1 MVISSLKPGE
11 DPDPESDSDDSSEDT
26 EDDDCLMETRNG
38 DDGVVVFMGS
48 EKYPTEN
55 DFDAYL
61 SKRGGTSNAWTG
73 NEYTLFHFDV
83 KRKHFS
89 KCLDRFAH
97 FFISPLLLPDSTDRE
112 LAAVHSEFELAN
124 ARDSNRLEFFI
135 SSLAADGSP
144 YKIFGC
150 VSLAKNR
157 SAVAPFRCLA
167 AMPPGGSTRAG
178 VLPECPSPDRRSRV
192 AEVGFE
198 PSNPDLPVSNM
209 KSLRDI
215 PEERGTDI
223 YSLLQQ
229 HRKNMYSAHRM
240 TLALHSKDSLDHLEA
255 LARELFAAVP
265 NSGVPPLDFSG
276 FVNSFETPS
285 FNKFY
290 RVCPLGDRE
299 KLRLIWS
306 LPPLHDSYESAP
318 MGVISS
324 LVGHEGQGSI
334 LTMLKDKNLAVSLS
348 CGVDP
353 SSDFVNSSLCTL
365 FIIYITLTDDG
376 RDNVS
381 EDRHFLVWTIIIVD
395 SMTSVFNTD
404 ASLPYNHDLFESPI
418 VHTPPDTHSGNL
430 TIKTPLTSVGG
441 HISYLLQPGT
451 GLQFSNQVCRIVF
464 DYFKLLLASALSDDP
479 VQCEQPAGS
488 PKERVLHTLH
498 SYLPEYRLTHEA
510 AFLYSEP
517 EEPDDTVVHVANMMQ
532 LVPPEQVYSAY
543 HVLKKVDMQLYV
555 RLLKLFTPGRAS
567 IILLSGKFA
576 SSLPTDGSVLVE
588 PWYNVRYT
596 VEDIR
601 PDVRKLWEDSVPDK
615 ALHLPFKNK
624 FLTSNF
630 ELRPAAED
638 MKYPTDLNATTNG
651 EYRRRYGQL
660 WFQQST
666 RFKSPKAIV
675 VIHLWSPIVMKTK
688 ENLALHMIMN
698 YSLNQ
703 TLSVIAYEG
712 GEANL
717 SYNLEYNES
726 GLKISLSGF
735 NEKLF
740 AFYQTILNHIV
751 SEDSATSSAH
761 FESYRDAIR
770 QLCFNEALKPNV
782 LNTHMQFYLLRKEA
796 YLFDDLLSAIKN
808 LSVADLMAY
817 KQQFFSKLRITA
829 YVHGNMSAD
838 DAIEFFEYT
847 TRKIGCTPLPS
858 RKFTDVASYEP
869 GTYRV
874 RVSNCNPAD
883 VNMCIAQ
890 VHLLGKTD
898 LRRTV
903 YNKLLCSADL
913 LTGRSVVRTYPL
925 PLDFPR
931 LGLGKLEVSSP
942 SRLLRVAWQ
951 LATRRVLQLN
961 AVTAI
966 RCLATMPPKGNMRT
980 QILPGSPS
988 LDWISRDDEYIL
1000 SEPAFDYLR
1009 TKETLGYQVY
1019 LRAWRSTPGGN
1030 LHAGASVVACS
1041 QANHFTASHVA
1052 GRLSA
1057 FWYHIVPRI
1066 LAGIEE
1072 ETFQTAYILSEP
1084 AFDYLR
1090 TKETLGYQVYLRA
1103 WRSTP
1108 GGNLHAGAS
1117 VVACSQA
1124 NHFTASHVAGRLSAF
1139 WYHIV
1144 PRILAGIEEETF
1156 QTAVASLITIAQL
1169 EDPNMLTEAERNW
1182 AEILIGECMFN
1193 RREASVKVLK
1203 TVTKKSLF
1211 EFFVTEYLKP
1221 CNRRVLLVQV
1231 EASAKPDL
1239 GHVFPQK
1246 SYDLHIRHVKV
1257 TEQLQQDEQ
1266 NSQDEVDVAAAVT
1279 ACGFDNDAGLTFMH
1293 TCSLMDDTSELCPP
1307 ATDCV
1312 AIDSLRGFRST
1323 LVYEPG
1329 RVVE

>member
-11 DPDPESDSDDSSEDT
+11 DPEPESNSDEDSSEDT
-26 EDDDCLMETRNG
+26 EDDDCPMETQNG
-38 DDGVVVFMGS
+38 DDGVGNFTENKSAAALCIQVGSFSDPPEAQGLSHFLEHMVFMGS

-135 SSLAADGSP
+135 SSLAAEGSP
-144 YKIFGC
+144 YTIFGC
-150 VSLAKNR
+150 
-157 SAVAPFRCLA
+157 
-167 AMPPGGSTRAG
+167 G
-178 VLPECPSPDRRSRV
+178 
-192 AEVGFE
+192 
-198 PSNPDLPVSNM
+198 NM
-209 KSLRDI
+209 KSLREI

-265 NSGVPPLDFSG
+265 NSGVPPHDFSG

-299 KLRLIWS
+299 KLRLVWS

-381 EDRHFLVWTIIIVD
+381 E
-395 SMTSVFNTD
+395 
-404 ASLPYNHDLFESPI
+404 
-418 VHTPPDTHSGNL
+418 
-430 TIKTPLTSVGG
+430 
-441 HISYLLQPGT
+441 
-451 GLQFSNQVCRIVF
+451 VCRIVF

-567 IILLSGKFA
+567 VILLSGKFA

-630 ELRPAAED
+630 ELRPATED
-638 MKYPTDLNATTNG
+638 MKYPTDLNTTTNG

-847 TRKIGCTPLPS
+847 TRKIGCAPLPS
-858 RKFTDVASYEP
+858 RKFTDVASYQP

-903 YNKLLCSADL
+903 YNKLLC
-913 LTGRSVVRTYPL
+913 
-925 PLDFPR
+925 
-931 LGLGKLEVSSP
+931 
-942 SRLLRVAWQ
+942 
-951 LATRRVLQLN
+951 
-961 AVTAI
+961 
-966 RCLATMPPKGNMRT
+966 
-980 QILPGSPS
+980 
-988 LDWISRDDEYIL
+988 YIL

-1041 QANHFTASHVA
+1041 QAN
-1052 GRLSA
+1052 
-1057 FWYHIVPRI
+1057 
-1066 LAGIEE
+1066 
-1072 ETFQTAYILSEP
+1072 Q
-1084 AFDYLR
+1084 
-1090 TKETLGYQVYLRA
+1090 
-1103 WRSTP
+1103 
-1108 GGNLHAGAS
+1108 
-1117 VVACSQA
+1117 
-1124 NHFTASHVAGRLSAF
+1124 FTASHVAGRLSAF

-1156 QTAVASLITIAQL
+1156 QTAVASLITMAQL

-1182 AEILIGECMFN
+1182 TEILIGECMFN

-1221 CNRRVLLVQV
+1221 YNRRVLLVQV
-1231 EASAKPDL
+1231 DAPSKPDL

-1266 NSQDEVDVAAAVT
+1266 TSRDEVDVAAAVT
-1279 ACGFDNDAGLTFMH
+1279 ACGFDNDAGSKFMH
-1293 TCSLMDDTSELCPP
+1293 ACSLIDDTSELCPP
-1307 ATDCV
+1307 ATDCI

-1329 RVVE
+1329 RVVD

>member
-1 MVISSLKPGE
+1 MRCAEEHLFSMEKSLVDQRNYRFFKLENGINVMVISSLKPGE
-11 DPDPESDSDDSSEDT
+11 DPEPESNSDEDSSEDT
-26 EDDDCLMETRNG
+26 EDDDCPMETQNG
-38 DDGVVVFMGS
+38 DDGVGNFTENKSAAALCIQVGSFSDPPEAQGLSHFLEHMVFMGS

-135 SSLAADGSP
+135 SSLAAEGSP
-144 YKIFGC
+144 YTIFGC
-150 VSLAKNR
+150 
-157 SAVAPFRCLA
+157 
-167 AMPPGGSTRAG
+167 G
-178 VLPECPSPDRRSRV
+178 
-192 AEVGFE
+192 
-198 PSNPDLPVSNM
+198 NM
-209 KSLRDI
+209 KSLREI

-265 NSGVPPLDFSG
+265 NSGVPPHDFSG

-299 KLRLIWS
+299 KLRLVWS

-381 EDRHFLVWTIIIVD
+381 E
-395 SMTSVFNTD
+395 
-404 ASLPYNHDLFESPI
+404 
-418 VHTPPDTHSGNL
+418 
-430 TIKTPLTSVGG
+430 
-441 HISYLLQPGT
+441 
-451 GLQFSNQVCRIVF
+451 VCRIVF

-567 IILLSGKFA
+567 VILLSGKFA

-630 ELRPAAED
+630 ELRPATED
-638 MKYPTDLNATTNG
+638 MKYPTDLNTTTNG

-847 TRKIGCTPLPS
+847 TRKIGCAPLPS
-858 RKFTDVASYEP
+858 RKFTDVASYQP

-903 YNKLLCSADL
+903 YNKLLC
-913 LTGRSVVRTYPL
+913 
-925 PLDFPR
+925 
-931 LGLGKLEVSSP
+931 
-942 SRLLRVAWQ
+942 
-951 LATRRVLQLN
+951 
-961 AVTAI
+961 
-966 RCLATMPPKGNMRT
+966 
-980 QILPGSPS
+980 
-988 LDWISRDDEYIL
+988 YIL

-1041 QANHFTASHVA
+1041 QAN
-1052 GRLSA
+1052 
-1057 FWYHIVPRI
+1057 
-1066 LAGIEE
+1066 
-1072 ETFQTAYILSEP
+1072 Q
-1084 AFDYLR
+1084 
-1090 TKETLGYQVYLRA
+1090 
-1103 WRSTP
+1103 
-1108 GGNLHAGAS
+1108 
-1117 VVACSQA
+1117 
-1124 NHFTASHVAGRLSAF
+1124 FTASHVAGRLSAF

-1156 QTAVASLITIAQL
+1156 QTAVASLITMAQL

-1182 AEILIGECMFN
+1182 AEIMIGECMFN

-1221 CNRRVLLVQV
+1221 YNRRVLLVQV
-1231 EASAKPDL
+1231 DAPSKPDL

-1266 NSQDEVDVAAAVT
+1266 TSRDEVDVAAAVT
-1279 ACGFDNDAGLTFMH
+1279 ACGFDNDAGSKFMH
-1293 TCSLMDDTSELCPP
+1293 ACSLIDDTSELCPP
-1307 ATDCV
+1307 ATDCI

-1329 RVVE
+1329 RVVD